1 MKKVKPVKT
10 NPFGWHLML
19 NLYGCNPKLIAD
31 KKAVAKFA
39 SELCQLIK
47 MKAFG
52 NPIVKKFG
60 KPGTVAEGLT
70 LVQLIETSAIT
81 AHFSDSTQSIY
92 LDLFSCRLF
101 NPKTVENFT
110 KKYFQAQNSKIYF
123 TERGPKS

>member
-1 MKKVKPVKT
+1 MKKVKPIKA

-19 NLYGCNPKLIAD
+19 NLYGCNPKLIAN

-39 SELCQLIK
+39 TELCQLIK

-60 KPGTVAEGLT
+60 KPGTEAEGLT

-81 AHFSDSTQSIY
+81 AHFSDS
-92 LDLFSCRLF
+92 R
-101 NPKTVENFT
+101 
-110 KKYFQAQNSKIYF
+110 SKIVNLVKLVIF
-123 TERGPKS
+123 LKSVPEHILQNFGLT